1 MPRRYQSQEMP
12 ARGETTR
19 AHYLTP
25 RSRGRISLKLAVRR
39 HRRFGLT
46 MRYGKGYGCESLS
59 LDPERR
65 AHHRRRLAVTAS
77 THTPA
82 SSTPKAPTPRAVG
95 VATPAPATPPTPPAP
110 IQAPPAMQPAAKDGL
125 PPGSVWECVVNG
137 ERTFS
142 DAPCGARSS
151 IRQLSEL
158 NLMDSAGSPSRV
170 IRCVR
175 FPIHSAG
182 FRSVRA

>member
-1 MPRRYQSQEMP
+1 MAKDTDADLFPWILSGVLI
-12 ARGETTR
+12 A
-19 AHYLTP
+19 
-25 RSRGRISLKLAVRR
+25 AV
-39 HRRFGLT
+39 
-46 MRYGKGYGCESLS
+46 
-59 LDPERR
+59 
-65 AHHRRRLAVTAS
+65 AVTVIAS

-158 NLMDSAGSPSRV
+158 NLM
-170 IRCVR
+170 
-175 FPIHSAG
+175 HSAG
-182 FRSVRA
+182 IPPPSYVAYDSGYTGPVSDQYAPDVVNDSYANPEVILINERLRRAHPPRRGNHIHAPRKE